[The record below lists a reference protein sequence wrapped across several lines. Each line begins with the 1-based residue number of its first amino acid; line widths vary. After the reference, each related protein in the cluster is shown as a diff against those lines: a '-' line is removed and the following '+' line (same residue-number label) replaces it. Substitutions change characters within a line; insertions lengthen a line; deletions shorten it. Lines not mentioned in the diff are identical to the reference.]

1 MMGAAISAA
10 ITTHLGMSSPNIV
23 QSSFDGLRVR
33 GAASAI
39 AEVASNRDCHE
50 MVAARL

>member
-23 QSSFDGLRVR
+23 QSSFDGLRVHR
-33 GAASAI
+33 ARQR
-39 AEVASNRDCHE
+39 NRKGC
-50 MVAARL
+50 LQP